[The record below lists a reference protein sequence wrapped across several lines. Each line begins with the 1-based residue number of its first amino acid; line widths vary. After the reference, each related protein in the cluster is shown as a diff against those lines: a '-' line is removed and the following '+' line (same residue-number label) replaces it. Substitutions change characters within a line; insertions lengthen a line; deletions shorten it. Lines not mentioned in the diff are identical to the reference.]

1 MSIIKKHFQYGNH
14 AVTLETGR
22 VAKQATASVWVTMG
36 ETIVSV
42 SMVAKKEAAAGQ
54 DFFPLTVNYQERTYA
69 AGKIPGGHFKRE
81 GRPSEY
87 ETLTSRLIDRA
98 LRPLFPEGFYNEVQI
113 TATLVSFD
121 PDVPADIPAMIG
133 SAAALAI
140 SGVPFG
146 GPIAAARVGRLQDQ
160 WILNPSHKDLAKSDL
175 DLVIAGTKNAVLMV
189 ESEAKQLTETQMLEA
204 LRFGHQHLQVANQ
217 AIEEF
222 AREVGASAWNWAAPE
237 KNHALIQQ
245 VSSLIRA
252 DLEAA
257 YQIQEKLERYG
268 RIGELKTKAIQT
280 LVTGLEGSPNAKEVE
295 NIIFNMESEIVRGR
309 ILANKPRI
317 DGRDH
322 LTVRPITIELGL
334 LPRAHGSVLFTR
346 GETQA
351 LVVVTL
357 GTDKDGQLVD
367 ALSGEYRET
376 FMLNYNFPPYCV
388 GETGFVS
395 GPKRREIG
403 HGRLARRGVQAVVPA
418 TLDDFP
424 YVIRAVS
431 EITESNGS
439 SSMASVCGTSLAMM
453 DAGVPT
459 KAHVAGIAMGLIK
472 EGSDY
477 AVITDILGDEDHL
490 GDMDFKVAGTREGV
504 TALQMDIKI
513 DGITFEIMEKALS
526 QAKQGRLHI
535 LGLMENAITGP
546 RQSLSKHAPMI
557 LTIQIRP
564 DQIKDVIGKGGETIK
579 SITETTHTTIDISET
594 GLVKVAAQNQEEGDA
609 ALERIR
615 QITMDIEEG
624 VIYNGKVVRIVEFGA
639 FVNLKP
645 GKDGLVHI
653 SQISTERVN
662 NVEDYLQE
670 GQMVKVKVLELDRQG
685 RIKLTMVGVE

>member
-1 MSIIKKHFQYGNH
+1 MSIVRKTFQYGNH

-22 VAKQATASVWVTMG
+22 IAKQATASVWITMG
-36 ETIVSV
+36 ETIVLV
-42 SMVAKKEAAAGQ
+42 SMVAKKEVKEGQ
-54 DFFPLTVNYQERTYA
+54 DFFPLTVNYLERTYA
-69 AGKIPGGHFKRE
+69 AGQIPGGHFKRE
-81 GRPSEY
+81 GRPSEN
-87 ETLTSRLIDRA
+87 ETLISRLIDRA
-98 LRPLFPEGFYNEVQI
+98 LRPLFPEGFFNEIQI
-113 TATLVSFD
+113 TATLVSLD
-121 PDVPADIPAMIG
+121 PQVPADIPAMIG

-146 GPIAAARVGRLQDQ
+146 GPIAAARVGCLGSE
-160 WILNPSHKDLAKSDL
+160 WMLNPSYKDMEKSSL

-189 ESEAKQLTETQMLEA
+189 ESEAQQLTENQMLEA
-204 LRFGHQHLQVANQ
+204 LRFGHQHLQAANQ

-222 AREVGASAWNWAAPE
+222 AREVNAPSWNWVAPE

-245 VSSLIRA
+245 VSDLIRS
-252 DLEAA
+252 DLELA
-257 YQIQEKLERYG
+257 YQIQEKLDRYS
-268 RIGELKTKAIQT
+268 RVSELKAKVISVLA
-280 LVTGLEGSPNAKEVE
+280 TGTEGAPSAKELQDIV
-295 NIIFNMESEIVRGR
+295 FNMESEIVRGR
-309 ILANKPRI
+309 IIANKPRI

-351 LVVVTL
+351 LVAVTL

-367 ALSGEYRET
+367 ALTGEYRET
-376 FMLNYNFPPYCV
+376 FMLHYNFPPYCV
-388 GETGFVS
+388 GETGQANA
-395 GPKRREIG
+395 PKRREIG
-403 HGRLARRGVQAVVPA
+403 HGRLARRGVQPVVPA
-418 TLDDFP
+418 NLDEFP
-424 YVIRAVS
+424 YVMRAVS

-439 SSMASVCGTSLAMM
+439 SSMASVCGTSLALM

-472 EGSDY
+472 EGDRY

-513 DGITFEIMEKALS
+513 DGITFEIMEQALS
-526 QAKQGRLHI
+526 QAKQGRMHI
-535 LGLMENAITGP
+535 LGLMEHAISGP
-546 RQSLSKHAPMI
+546 RQALSKHAPMI
-557 LTIQIRP
+557 LTIQIKP
-564 DQIKDVIGKGGETIK
+564 EQIKDVIGKGGETIK

-594 GLVKVAAQNQEEGDA
+594 GMVKVAAQNQEDGEA

-615 QITMDIEEG
+615 QITIEIEEG
-624 VIYNGKVVRIVEFGA
+624 AEYQGKVVRIVEFGA

-653 SQISTERVN
+653 SQISEERVN

-670 GQMVKVKVLELDRQG
+670 GQMVKVRVLEIDRQG
-685 RIKLTMVGVE
+685 KIKLTMKGV

>member
-1 MSIIKKHFQYGNH
+1 VSIVRKTFQYGNH

-22 VAKQATASVWVTMG
+22 IAKQATASVWITIG

-42 SMVAKKEAAAGQ
+42 SMVAKKEVTAGQ

-69 AGKIPGGHFKRE
+69 AGQIPGGHFKRE
-81 GRPSEY
+81 GRPSEN

-98 LRPLFPEGFYNEVQI
+98 MRPLFPEGFFNEIQI
-113 TATLVSFD
+113 TATLVSLD
-121 PDVPADIPAMIG
+121 PNVPADIPAMIG
-133 SAAALAI
+133 AAAALTI
-140 SGVPFG
+140 SGLPFG
-146 GPIAAARVGRLQDQ
+146 GPIAGARVGRLNDQ
-160 WILNPSHKDLAKSDL
+160 WVLNPSFKELQSSDL

-189 ESEAKQLTETQMLEA
+189 ESEAKQLTEEQMLEA
-204 LRFGHQHLQVANQ
+204 LRFGHEHLQVVNQ

-222 AREVGASAWNWAAPE
+222 AREVGGTSWNWVAPE
-237 KNHALIQQ
+237 KNQ
-245 VSSLIRA
+245 SLIKQVA
-252 DLEAA
+252 DLIRHDVESA
-257 YQIQEKLERYG
+257 YHIQEKQERYT
-268 RIGELKTKAIQT
+268 RIAAAKAKAVQSFATGVEGAPSGKDIQ
-280 LVTGLEGSPNAKEVE
+280 
-295 NIIFNMESEIVRGR
+295 NIVFSMESEIVRSR

-351 LVVVTL
+351 LVAVTL

-367 ALSGEYRET
+367 ALSGSYRET
-376 FMLNYNFPPYCV
+376 FMLHYNFPPYCV
-388 GETGFVS
+388 GETGMS
-395 GPKRREIG
+395 NAPKRREIG
-403 HGRLARRGVQAVVPA
+403 HGRLARRGVQPVVPA
-418 TLDDFP
+418 NLDEFP

-439 SSMASVCGTSLAMM
+439 SSMASVCGTSLALM

-472 EGSDY
+472 EGQEY

-490 GDMDFKVAGTREGV
+490 GDMDFKVAGTREGI

-513 DGITFEIMEKALS
+513 DGITFEIMDKALS

-535 LGLMENAITGP
+535 LGLMEATIVGP
-546 RQSLSKHAPMI
+546 RQALSKHAPMI
-557 LTIQIRP
+557 MTVQVRP
-564 DQIKDVIGKGGETIK
+564 DQIKDVIGKGGEMIK
-579 SITETTHTTIDISET
+579 SITESTHTTIDISET
-594 GLVKVAAQNQEEGDA
+594 GLVKVAAQNQEDGEA
-609 ALERIR
+609 ACERIR

-624 VIYNGKVVRIVEFGA
+624 SEYQGKIVRIVEFGA

-653 SQISTERVN
+653 SQITEERVN

-670 GQMVKVKVLELDRQG
+670 GQMVKVRVLEVDRQG
-685 RIKLTMVGVE
+685 KIKLTMRGL